1 MRLYLRRH
9 VMLPLLTGQGVVAL
23 GAAEAVE
30 VGDLEEAD
38 RQAGRRNQ
46 HQQLP
51 SAAWFGMFTTTCT

>member
-1 MRLYLRRH
+1 
-9 VMLPLLTGQGVVAL
+9 MLPLLTGQGVVAL